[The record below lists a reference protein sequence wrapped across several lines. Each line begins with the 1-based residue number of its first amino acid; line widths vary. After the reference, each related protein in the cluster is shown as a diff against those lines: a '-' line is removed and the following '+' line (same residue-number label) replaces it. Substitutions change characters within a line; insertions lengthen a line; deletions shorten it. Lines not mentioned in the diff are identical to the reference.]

1 MTTGNKSQHQG
12 EPAAESGRA
21 ECQPFGDPVEAAV
34 FVIGHDPRLQKS
46 DAEAE
51 TVFFL
56 DYLERD
62 RPTKRSEAAKYD
74 FASATVKYI
83 EHLTGGGVPLTE
95 MYFTNLCNQFLPH
108 PDGGGT
114 VLIPDKVADRGIAE
128 IKKALAQGKPQVIIP
143 MSLQVFY
150 HLARSGFVAMPEE
163 QREAFLSKAAPKP
176 ADAERGAHVQSR
188 PRSFMDVC
196 GEQFFHGSIP
206 VVPVL
211 HAKTWPLRGAFEAY
225 ESAMDDAA
233 ANIQRALLR

>member
-12 EPAAESGRA
+12 EPAVESGRA

-95 MYFTNLCNQFLPH
+95 MYFTNLCNQFLRH

-128 IKKALAQGKPQVIIP
+128 IKKALAQGKPRVIIP
-143 MSLQVFY
+143 MSAQVFY
-150 HLARSGFVAMPEE
+150 HLVRSGFVAGAKERSE
-163 QREAFLSKAAPKP
+163 RFLREAAPNATKK
-176 ADAERGAHVQSR
+176 ERGAYVGATSGA
-188 PRSFMDVC
+188 FLEVC
-196 GEQFFHGSIP
+196 GERFLHGTIP

-211 HAKTWPLRGAFEAY
+211 HVKTWPLKGRFKAY
-225 ESAMDDAA
+225 QSAMQNAVA
-233 ANIQRALLR
+233 KIERCLAS